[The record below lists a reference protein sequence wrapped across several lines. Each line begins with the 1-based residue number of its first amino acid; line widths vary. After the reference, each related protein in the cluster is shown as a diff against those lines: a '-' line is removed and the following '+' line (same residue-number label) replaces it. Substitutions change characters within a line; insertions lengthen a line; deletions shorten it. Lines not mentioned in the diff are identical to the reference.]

1 MVRHIKTIF
10 VHTYRKSIISA
21 ISDASMAIDVW
32 EFFPNTSTN
41 MVKSIDRVC
50 AIFQMSKTVNT
61 QKFNEK
67 YQSSNEL

>member
-1 MVRHIKTIF
+1 
-10 VHTYRKSIISA
+10 
-21 ISDASMAIDVW
+21 MAIDVW

-61 QKFNEK
+61 QKFNET